1 MEYNALVSVVM
12 PVHNGEKYLRESIE
26 SVLNQTYKN
35 FEFLIIE
42 NCSVDSSVEIIKSYN
57 DSRIRM
63 IVEEDCGIVQG
74 YNRGFR
80 EARGELIVVHDQ
92 DDVSF
97 LNRIESL
104 VGDLISK
111 NLDICGSSFEVING
125 KNQFIKQIKTPI
137 SQNDIIQT
145 ILYDVRSLF
154 NPTLLIRKKT
164 IEDLN
169 YFDKSL
175 LFGADYDFMLRSLT
189 THKVGNSSDVLLK
202 YRIHKNSTS
211 RKYEEVGANYL
222 KKMSLKYYEEFY
234 LLLNDRDFVIARI
247 YYFFE
252 NYFRASKYFIKS
264 LFRKGF
270 YMRKLKYISYSTFL
284 AIPISIIRK
293 YHLNFNRFLN
303 FPINT
308 IKRIRRI

>member
-1 MEYNALVSVVM
+1 MENNELVSVVM
-12 PVHNGEKYLRESIE
+12 PVHNGEKYLREAIE
-26 SVLNQTYKN
+26 SVLNQTYTN

-57 DSRIRM
+57 DSRIRL
-63 IVEEDCGIVQG
+63 IVEEDCGIVHG
-74 YNRGFR
+74 YNRGFK
-80 EARGELIVVHDQ
+80 EAKGEFVIVHDH
-92 DDVSF
+92 DDVSCP
-97 LNRIESL
+97 NRIEMLLRYSL
-104 VGDLISK
+104 EN

-125 KNQFIKQIKTPI
+125 KNQFIKPIRNPI
-137 SQNDIIQT
+137 SQNEIIQT

-154 NPTLLIRKKT
+154 NPTVLLRKKT
-164 IEDLN
+164 IEGLN

-189 THKVGNSSDVLLK
+189 THKVGNCSDVLLK

-211 RKYEEVGANYL
+211 RKYEKVATTSL
-222 KKMSLKYYEEFY
+222 KKMSLKYYEELFP
-234 LLLNDRDFVIARI
+234 LLNDRDFVIARI

-252 NYFRASKYFIKS
+252 NYLRASKYFIKS

-270 YMRKLKYISYSTFL
+270 IIRKLKYISYSTFL

-293 YHLNFNRFLN
+293 YHLNFNRFFN

-308 IKRIRRI
+308 LRRIRRI